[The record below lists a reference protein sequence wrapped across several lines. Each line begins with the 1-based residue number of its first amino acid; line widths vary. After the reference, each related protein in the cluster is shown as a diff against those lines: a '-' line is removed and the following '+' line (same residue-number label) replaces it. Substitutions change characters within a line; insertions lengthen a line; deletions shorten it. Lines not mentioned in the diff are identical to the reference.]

1 MFIMK
6 MKKQTILK
14 GLIIGVCVLTLA
26 GCGTKQAE
34 VQGEK
39 DMSVT
44 EWYQND
50 ISDSEDMSLNKD
62 EKGSTAPETY
72 DANGNDNAEQPMPND
87 NSNTEQPMP
96 NDNSNTEQPMPNKD
110 TTAENQNNTTANDMG
125 EKVDADSLYASAAM
139 TGSVVEFS
147 DGSCTVSAAVT
158 EDDGKTGV
166 VAAPGYES
174 EDTNVVVTY
183 QEGCV
188 VQIATIY
195 TSTGIAELEQASVA
209 DIKKQASVII
219 YGSFED
225 THHVTATKI
234 IICHRTA

>member
-1 MFIMK
+1 
-6 MKKQTILK
+6 MKKQIILR
-14 GLIIGVCVLTLA
+14 GLTIGVCVLTLT
-26 GCGTKQAE
+26 GCSTRADGRT
-34 VQGEK
+34 GEK
-39 DMSVT
+39 DVLVT
-44 EWYQND
+44 EQHQNNVSDTED
-50 ISDSEDMSLNKD
+50 ISLNEDKKD
-62 EKGSTAPETY
+62 NIAPEK
-72 DANGNDNAEQPMPND
+72 DNIVPEADDVNGNGNKEEPLPNEGAESA
-87 NSNTEQPMP
+87 SNGADAST
-96 NDNSNTEQPMPNKD
+96 
-110 TTAENQNNTTANDMG
+110 ENQNNTTANDTG

-139 TGSVVEFS
+139 TGSVVDFS
-147 DGSCTVSAAVT
+147 DDSCTVSAAVT

-166 VAAPGYES
+166 IAAPGYEN

-195 TSTGIAELEQASVA
+195 TSTGIAELEQASVD

-225 THHVTATKI
+225 THHVSATKI

>member
-1 MFIMK
+1 
-6 MKKQTILK
+6 MKKQAILK
-14 GLIIGVCVLTLA
+14 GLIIGVCVLTLT
-26 GCGTKQAE
+26 GCGSKQTQR
-34 VQGEK
+34 QGEK
-39 DMSVT
+39 DMSGT
-44 EWYQND
+44 EQYQNN
-50 ISDSEDMSLNKD
+50 ISDIEDMSLNDDAKD
-62 EKGSTAPETY
+62 NIDPETDDANDNIKPETD
-72 DANGNDNAEQPMPND
+72 DANGNGNKEQPL
-87 NSNTEQPMP
+87 SNEGALT
-96 NDNSNTEQPMPNKD
+96 
-110 TTAENQNNTTANDMG
+110 ENQNNTTTNDIG

-225 THHVTATKI
+225 THHVSATKI

>member
-1 MFIMK
+1 

-26 GCGTKQAE
+26 GCGTEQAE
-34 VQGEK
+34 TQGEK

-44 EWYQND
+44 EQYQND
-50 ISDSEDMSLNKD
+50 ISDTEDMSLNKD
-62 EKGSTAPETY
+62 EKDSTDPKT
-72 DANGNDNAEQPMPND
+72 DDTNGNGNTAQPMPSD
-87 NSNTEQPMP
+87 NG
-96 NDNSNTEQPMPNKD
+96 NTEQPMPNKD
-110 TTAENQNNTTANDMG
+110 DSAEKQNNTTANDMG
-125 EKVDADSLYASAAM
+125 EKVDADSLYSSATM

-147 DGSCTVSAAVT
+147 DGSCTVSVAVT

-219 YGSFED
+219 YGSFDD

>member
-1 MFIMK
+1 
-6 MKKQTILK
+6 MKKQAILK
-14 GLIIGVCVLTLA
+14 GLIIGACVLTLA

-34 VQGEK
+34 LQGEK

-44 EWYQND
+44 GQYQND
-50 ISDSEDMSLNKD
+50 ISDTEDMSLNKD
-62 EKGSTAPETY
+62 EKDSIDTETY
-72 DANGNDNAEQPMPND
+72 DANGNDN
-87 NSNTEQPMP
+87 
-96 NDNSNTEQPMPNKD
+96 TEQPMPNKD
-110 TTAENQNNTTANDMG
+110 ATLENQNNTTANNMG
-125 EKVDADSLYASAAM
+125 EKVDADSLYSLAAM
-139 TGSVVEFS
+139 TGSVVDFS
-147 DGSCTVSAAVT
+147 DGGCTVSAAIT

-225 THHVTATKI
+225 THHVSATKI

>member
-1 MFIMK
+1 

-14 GLIIGVCVLTLA
+14 GLVIGVCVLSLA

-34 VQGEK
+34 IQGEK
-39 DMSVT
+39 DMSVAGQ
-44 EWYQND
+44 YQND
-50 ISDSEDMSLNKD
+50 IPDTEDTSLNRD
-62 EKGSTAPETY
+62 EKDSAAPETN
-72 DANGNDNAEQPMPND
+72 DTNGNGNG
-87 NSNTEQPMP
+87 NTEQPM
-96 NDNSNTEQPMPNKD
+96 SNKD
-110 TTAENQNNTTANDMG
+110 TVLENQNNTTANDMG
-125 EKVDADSLYASAAM
+125 ERVDAESLYLSAAM

-147 DGSCTVSAAVT
+147 DGSCTVSATVT
-158 EDDGKTGV
+158 EDDGETAV
-166 VAAPGYES
+166 AAAPGHES
-174 EDTNVVVTY
+174 DDTNVVVTY

-209 DIKKQASVII
+209 DIKKQSSVII

-225 THHVTATKI
+225 THHVTATKV

>member
-1 MFIMK
+1 MK
-6 MKKQTILK
+6 NQKMWKVFVI
-14 GLIIGVCVLTLA
+14 GLCISALT
-26 GCGTKQAE
+26 GCGTGADERTGGGDMPATEYQSSIFDD
-34 VQGEK
+34 K
-39 DMSVT
+39 DMHSD
-44 EWYQND
+44 END
-50 ISDSEDMSLNKD
+50 NIAPKADSADGKDSQENKD
-62 EKGSTAPETY
+62 SSLPDG
-72 DANGNDNAEQPMPND
+72 DAADASQ
-87 NSNTEQPMP
+87 
-96 NDNSNTEQPMPNKD
+96 
-110 TTAENQNNTTANDMG
+110 ENQNNTTANGTD
-125 EKVDADSLYASAAM
+125 EKVDADSLYESAAI
-139 TGSVVEFS
+139 TGSVVDFS

-166 VAAPGYES
+166 GAAPGYES

>member
-1 MFIMK
+1 MK
-6 MKKQTILK
+6 EQTILK
-14 GLIIGVCVLTLA
+14 GLIIGVCVLSLA
-26 GCGTKQAE
+26 GCGTKQE
-34 VQGEK
+34 EIQGEK

-44 EWYQND
+44 GQYQN
-50 ISDSEDMSLNKD
+50 SE
-62 EKGSTAPETY
+62 EK
-72 DANGNDNAEQPMPND
+72 
-87 NSNTEQPMP
+87 
-96 NDNSNTEQPMPNKD
+96 
-110 TTAENQNNTTANDMG
+110 QNNSTTNDAG
-125 EKVDADSLYASAAM
+125 EKVDADSLYLSAAM

-147 DGSCTVSAAVT
+147 DDGCTVSATVT

-166 VAAPGYES
+166 AAAPGYES

-195 TSTGIAELEQASVA
+195 TSTGTAELEQASVA
-209 DIKKQASVII
+209 DIKKQSSVII

-225 THHVTATKI
+225 THHVTATKV

>member
-1 MFIMK
+1 MK
-6 MKKQTILK
+6 NQKMWK
-14 GLIIGVCVLTLA
+14 GFVIGLCISALT
-26 GCGTKQAE
+26 GCGTVAD
-34 VQGEK
+34 EK
-39 DMSVT
+39 T
-44 EWYQND
+44 RG
-50 ISDSEDMSLNKD
+50 EDMPATEYQSSIFDDGDTHSD
-62 EKGSTAPETY
+62 ENDNIAPE
-72 DANGNDNAEQPMPND
+72 ADNADGNGRQE
-87 NSNTEQPMP
+87 S
-96 NDNSNTEQPMPNKD
+96 KD
-110 TTAENQNNTTANDMG
+110 SSLPDGNGTNGVDASQENQNNTTANDTD

-166 VAAPGYES
+166 IAAPGYEN

-195 TSTGIAELEQASVA
+195 TSTGIAELEQASVS

-225 THHVTATKI
+225 TQHVTATKI